1 MGKTSS
7 DPVSLLYQGVQL
19 VRPLLRNITKRVE
32 ADLDGTGVSVGQRAV
47 LEALLLLGRATAP
60 QLTQALELKR
70 QFVAR
75 ELQELHGR
83 GLVVQEP
90 NPKHR
95 TSAFY
100 SLTPESRGLIEAI
113 RAREQREFAR
123 FAARYSAEEIAA
135 FHRIMMALN
144 EGMKASASHD

>member
-7 DPVSLLYQGVQL
+7 EPGALLYEGVRL

-32 ADLDGTGVSVGQRAV
+32 ADLEGTGVSVGQRAI
-47 LEALLLLGRATAP
+47 LEALLLLGRATPP
-60 QLTQALELKR
+60 QLTQALDVTR

-75 ELQELHGR
+75 ELQDLHGR
-83 GLVVQEP
+83 GLVAQQP

-100 SLTPESRGLIEAI
+100 SLTPESLGLIQEI
-113 RAREQREFAR
+113 RAREQNEFAR
-123 FAARYSAEEIAA
+123 FAAQYSEEEIAA
-135 FHRIMMALN
+135 FYRIIQALN
-144 EGMKASASHD
+144 AGMKTCQSDD